1 MVYSTSPVAPFFGVH
16 STLAHL
22 YSLHLILIFSDVFA
36 SYFVSLNEGPSALH
50 ARSRLLF
57 MWTLHLPGGLVW
69 EAVPVLQVM

>member
-1 MVYSTSPVAPFFGVH
+1 MVDFTSPIAPFFGVH

-22 YSLHLILIFSDVFA
+22 DSLHLILIISDVVA
-36 SYFVSLNEGPSALH
+36 SYFVSSALH

-69 EAVPVLQVM
+69 EAVPVPQVM